1 MQAGTTGEAS
11 LFCAVTEGNNRKLS
25 VPALPAGI
33 EVLPLYDNLA
43 KMAASFRPLEGVANL
58 AIRMK
63 THWHQSAR
71 NPSADKS
78 LQDAAGAL
86 AFNLWRLAV
95 DKAKN
100 LHGEDYFY
108 RTDGQRIAIICE
120 FLAYMI
126 QVTDRLAHERL
137 DDDERRLFV
146 NTLGQRVA
154 DHVQDNAADLFGP
167 GDYRSGFIHT
177 LNQRSQTYAE
187 FGFGADGPSH
197 NFMQFLG
204 VRTQSIMGDSQINR
218 WIINQVMEVDAPELY
233 HKTHKALDDLLS
245 MG

>member
-1 MQAGTTGEAS
+1 M
-11 LFCAVTEGNNRKLS
+11 
-25 VPALPAGI
+25 
-33 EVLPLYDNLA
+33 
-43 KMAASFRPLEGVANL
+43 

-63 THWHQSAR
+63 TSWHQSQR
-71 NPSADKS
+71 NAGADKS

-126 QVTDRLAHERL
+126 QVADRLAHERL
-137 DDDERRLFV
+137 NDAERAEFM

-154 DHVQDNAADLFGP
+154 DHVQDNAVDLFGP
-167 GDYRSGFIHT
+167 GDYRSGFIRT
-177 LNQRSQTYAE
+177 LNQRGQAYAE

-197 NFMQFLG
+197 HFMQFLG
-204 VRTQSIMGDSQINR
+204 VRTQGIMGESQLNR
-218 WIINQVMEVDAPELY
+218 WVINQVMEVDAPELY
-233 HKTHKALDDLLS
+233 RKTYKALDDLLAL
-245 MG
+245 